1 MMMIPMMTRPLVMIV
16 LVLAVVACA
25 GQSQPPASPVRQSPD
40 PAAGVAAFA
49 TVRAVLQHPRCQ
61 NCHPAGDAP
70 LQGDDGR
77 VHAMNVLRGPT
88 GRGMAGAECTTCHG
102 PANPPS
108 NYGLHIPP
116 GVVKG
121 WHMPKPD
128 EKLVFVAVQPRALC
142 EQIKDPARNGGKDM
156 AALRVHL
163 EDPLVVWGWNP
174 GFGRAPVSTP
184 YPTFISAW
192 ETWAAAGAPCPN

>member
-1 MMMIPMMTRPLVMIV
+1 MRNLVAITIGLPLS
-16 LVLAVVACA
+16 LGACGNKGTA
-25 GQSQPPASPVRQSPD
+25 RPPAGPD
-40 PAAGVAAFA
+40 PVGPPGLVAFE

-77 VHAMNVLRGPT
+77 THEMNVQRGPE

-108 NYGLHIPP
+108 NYGLHVPP
-116 GVVKG
+116 GVVEG

-128 EKLVFVAVQPRALC
+128 EKLVFVGLAPRELC
-142 EQIKDPARNGGKDM
+142 EQVKDPARNGGKDM
-156 AALRVHL
+156 AALRAHL
-163 EDPLVVWGWNP
+163 DTPLVTWGWSP

-184 YPTFISAW
+184 YETFISAW
-192 ETWAAAGAPCPN
+192 ETWAAAGAPCPE

>member
-1 MMMIPMMTRPLVMIV
+1 MMRTFVTIV
-16 LVLAVVACA
+16 LVLVLA
-25 GQSQPPASPVRQSPD
+25 GCGDKSAPPASPVRQNPD
-40 PAAGVAAFA
+40 HAAGVAAFA

-70 LQGDDGR
+70 LQGDEGR
-77 VHAMNVLRGPT
+77 VHRMNVLRGPT
-88 GRGMAGAECTTCHG
+88 GHGMAGAECTTCHG

-116 GVVKG
+116 GVIQG
-121 WHMPKPD
+121 WHMPKPE
-128 EKLVFVAVQPRALC
+128 EKLVFVGAPPRALC

-163 EDPLVVWGWNP
+163 EDPLVTWGWNP

-184 YPTFISAW
+184 YATFVSAW